1 MSSSHRVLV
10 TIPSP
15 SVSAEANDCEERRYY
30 SSTVV
35 VVYSRY
41 SRLPERERE
50 RERKREGRGRNLLQC
65 R

>member
-15 SVSAEANDCEERRYY
+15 SLSAEANDCEERRYY
-30 SSTVV
+30 NSTVV
-35 VVYSRY
+35 VVYIVDIVDYQREG
-41 SRLPERERE
+41 EREKE
-50 RERKREGRGRNLLQC
+50 RRKGRNLLQC